1 MRNTRKNQTKQKVLN
16 DLCKVEEDIHLG
28 AARVCFVHLVMAAEG
43 LFRAMENPQ
52 QKDQVTHGLHTPV
65 HPRSTVFLRIHHR
78 GDREDKERVRYSERF
93 SKRGPECY
101 LDQRN
106 TTEFGPKDQSL
117 IIETKQRR
125 T

>member
-1 MRNTRKNQTKQKVLN
+1 MTM
-16 DLCKVEEDIHLG
+16 HLG

-52 QKDQVTHGLHTPV
+52 QKDQVTHGLRTPV
-65 HPRSTVFLRIHHR
+65 LPGSRVFLRIHHR
-78 GDREDKERVRYSERF
+78 KDREDKESVRYSERF
-93 SKRGPECY
+93 SKRGPKCY
-101 LDQRN
+101 LAQGN
-106 TTEFGPKDQSL
+106 TTEFGPKDQPL